1 MSCEDDED
9 PIVQRRS
16 VQGRQHCYGSLL
28 VALRFAWR
36 LLKGTILKFLGD
48 NGSFLAAG
56 LAFNLLL
63 YCVPFL
69 LLLVSALAFTLG
81 SSERALAVAQ
91 HSAKQFLPQTSE
103 AFVNTLSV
111 IIAHRNVLGLVAV
124 PLFFLLSS
132 WLFGAIRLTLD
143 IIFEAPRNRS
153 YFKAKATDLGMIL
166 LVAFLVVLS
175 VGIGLLLTILQALGE
190 SVSVIG
196 DLLKTGWLVAT
207 QVVVFLFTAALFYTL
222 YRFSPAETIGRK
234 ALGVSALT
242 GAALFSLSKSAFTW
256 YVTLARA
263 NTLIY
268 GALAGLIFF
277 YLWLYYTSLVFI
289 IGAEV
294 GWAFDR
300 ARGTRRRNTRS

>member
-1 MSCEDDED
+1 VD
-9 PIVQRRS
+9 
-16 VQGRQHCYGSLL
+16 
-28 VALRFAWR
+28 
-36 LLKGTILKFLGD
+36 
-48 NGSFLAAG
+48 
-56 LAFNLLL
+56 
-63 YCVPFL
+63 
-69 LLLVSALAFTLG
+69 
-81 SSERALAVAQ
+81 
-91 HSAKQFLPQTSE
+91 
-103 AFVNTLSV
+103 
-111 IIAHRNVLGLVAV
+111 
-124 PLFFLLSS
+124 
-132 WLFGAIRLTLD
+132 
-143 IIFEAPRNRS
+143 RS

-190 SVSVIG
+190 SVPMIG
-196 DLLKTGWLVAT
+196 DLLKPGWLVVT

-222 YRFSPAETIGRK
+222 YRFSPAETLSRK

-294 GWAFDR
+294 GWAFER
-300 ARGTRRRNTRS
+300 AWRPRRGNTRS